1 MKFFMLKISVILFFF
16 TAFADNGHAKSPQ
29 EVEEQGIQFL
39 NLSWEE
45 ALQKAQAENKLIFVD
60 FYAEW
65 CGRCK
70 RLKENTFPDPQ
81 VGTLF
86 NEMFINLAFDI
97 EKADGKALAEKYD
110 VRRHPTLLF
119 VNGQGEVVEHATGFQ
134 NTRRLI
140 ELGQTALAE

>member
-1 MKFFMLKISVILFFF
+1 MKLFVLRISIILFFF
-16 TAFADNGHAKSPQ
+16 TALANHGFTKSPQ
-29 EVEEQGIQFL
+29 VETQGIQFL
-39 NLSWEE
+39 KISWEE
-45 ALQKAQAENKLIFVD
+45 ALQKAQEENKLIFVD

-70 RLKENTFPDPQ
+70 RLKQNTFPDPQ

-97 EKADGKALAEKYD
+97 EKADGKALAEQYN

-119 VNGQGEVVEHATGFQ
+119 VNGQGEVVEQATGFQ
-134 NTRRLI
+134 NARRLI
-140 ELGQTALAE
+140 ELGQSALTE

>member
-1 MKFFMLKISVILFFF
+1 MKSIFGNTVILLFF
-16 TAFADNGHAKSPQ
+16 TLVFTDTTHAKTPQ
-29 EVEEQGIQFL
+29 AEEQGIQFL

-81 VGTLF
+81 VGMLF
-86 NEMFINLAFDI
+86 NETFINLAFDI
-97 EKADGKALAEKYD
+97 EKADGKALAEEYN

-119 VNGQGEVVEHATGFQ
+119 VNGQGEVVEQATGFH
-134 NTRRLI
+134 NTRKLI
-140 ELGQTALAE
+140 ELGQTAITK

>member
-16 TAFADNGHAKSPQ
+16 TAFTNDGYAKNPQ
-29 EVEEQGIQFL
+29 IEEQGIEFVS
-39 NLSWEE
+39 LSWEE

-70 RLKENTFPDPQ
+70 RLKENTFPDPE
-81 VGTLF
+81 VGRLF

-97 EKADGKALAEKYD
+97 EKADGKALAEQYN

-119 VNGQGEVVEHATGFQ
+119 VNGQGEVVEQATGFQ

-140 ELGQTALAE
+140 QLGQGALTE

>member
-1 MKFFMLKISVILFFF
+1 MKSIFGNTVILLFF
-16 TAFADNGHAKSPQ
+16 TLTFAGTNLAKTPQ
-29 EVEEQGIQFL
+29 VEEQGIQFL

-70 RLKENTFPDPQ
+70 RLKENTFPDPEA
-81 VGTLF
+81 GRLF

-97 EKADGKALAEKYD
+97 EKPDGKALAEQYN

-119 VNGQGEVVEHATGFQ
+119 VNGQGEVVEQATGFQ

-140 ELGQTALAE
+140 QLGQSAITK

>member
-29 EVEEQGIQFL
+29 VEEQGIQFL
-39 NLSWEE
+39 NLRWEE

-70 RLKENTFPDPQ
+70 RLKENTFPDPE
-81 VGTLF
+81 VGALF
-86 NEMFINLAFDI
+86 NKNFINLAFDI

-119 VNGQGEVVEHATGFQ
+119 VNGQGEVVEQATGFQ

>member
-1 MKFFMLKISVILFFF
+1 MKSIFVKTVFLLILILTSTGTIKAK
-16 TAFADNGHAKSPQ
+16 TA
-29 EVEEQGIQFL
+29 EEQGIQFL

-45 ALQKAQAENKLIFVD
+45 ALQKSQAENKLIFVD

-70 RLKENTFPDPQ
+70 RLKENTFPDPEA
-81 VGTLF
+81 GRLF

-97 EKADGKALAEKYD
+97 EKPEGKALAEKYD

-119 VNGQGEVVEHATGFQ
+119 VNGQGEVVEQATGFQ

-140 ELGQTALAE
+140 ELGQTAITK

>member
-1 MKFFMLKISVILFFF
+1 MKFFMLKISIILFFLV
-16 TAFADNGHAKSPQ
+16 AFAGNSYSLNPEA
-29 EVEEQGIQFL
+29 EEKGLQFL
-39 NLSWEE
+39 NISWEE

-70 RLKENTFPDPQ
+70 RLKENTFPDPE
-81 VGTLF
+81 VGALF
-86 NEMFINLAFDI
+86 NKNFINLAFDI

-119 VNGQGEVVEHATGFQ
+119 VNGQGEVVEQATGFQ

-140 ELGQTALAE
+140 QLGQSALTE

>member
-29 EVEEQGIQFL
+29 VEEQGIQFL

-70 RLKENTFPDPQ
+70 RLKENTFPDPE
-81 VGTLF
+81 VGALF
-86 NEMFINLAFDI
+86 NKNFINLAFDI
-97 EKADGKALAEKYD
+97 EKVDGKALAEQYN

-119 VNGQGEVVEHATGFQ
+119 VNGQGEVVEQATGFHSA
-134 NTRRLI
+134 RKLI
-140 ELGQTALAE
+140 ELGQSTITE

>member
-16 TAFADNGHAKSPQ
+16 TAFADNGYAKSPQ
-29 EVEEQGIQFL
+29 VEEHGIQFL
-39 NLSWEE
+39 NLSWDE

-70 RLKENTFPDPQ
+70 RLKENTFPDPE
-81 VGTLF
+81 VGALF

-97 EKADGKALAEKYD
+97 EKADGKALAEQYN

-119 VNGQGEVVEHATGFQ
+119 VNGKGEVVEQATGFQ
-134 NTRRLI
+134 NTQRLI
-140 ELGQTALAE
+140 RLGQSALTE

>member
-29 EVEEQGIQFL
+29 VEEQGIQFL
-39 NLSWEE
+39 NLRWEE

-70 RLKENTFPDPQ
+70 RLKENTFPDPE
-81 VGTLF
+81 VGALF
-86 NEMFINLAFDI
+86 NKNFINLAFDI

-119 VNGQGEVVEHATGFQ
+119 VNGQGEVVEQAAGFQ